1 MLTRSSLGT
10 ATIGGCLFAFSLA
23 TADVARA
30 HPGDPCDGLPQ
41 WPLYVTGLPA
51 EPLAEFLRANPELA
65 RAFVHGK
72 ERAVTIPL
80 DALALPDPQPPLAQ
94 QQVAVPERIIDGLGI
109 DLDEDVLVPIL
120 QRLHEEPLG
129 VYDEVPEQLRG
140 IAGLTTVLFL
150 QKVYP
155 LDAEE
160 PIANKV
166 ISGRIRDYIFVEA
179 TGHGHLAVDTCID
192 VLEFVQVGED
202 RREFIHWDIEIAPG
216 GFAAAP
222 RKEPEDPTDIAD
234 YAAPF
239 PGIDLALPAFTVDP
253 TDPRSLWRRGLD
265 HKLHARGETA
275 IDVTDIHYRRLA
287 DPELERFDDS
297 HPWYQSTPA
306 SCVDLFTEG
315 PPPGTFGELMSA
327 DYCLGRCAHPMI
339 VNSGE

>member
-1 MLTRSSLGT
+1 MLTRWSFGT
-10 ATIGGCLFAFSLA
+10 ATAGGCLIAFSLA
-23 TADVARA
+23 TTDVAQA
-30 HPGDPCDGLPQ
+30 HPGDPCDGLVQ

-51 EPLAEFLRANPELA
+51 EPLAEFLRADPDRA
-65 RAFVHGK
+65 RAFVRGG
-72 ERAVTIPL
+72 ERAVTVPL
-80 DALALPDPQPPLAQ
+80 DAEGLPTEPLPQAQ
-94 QQVAVPERIIDGLGI
+94 QQVPVTERVIDGLGI
-109 DLDEDVLVPIL
+109 QLDETELVALL

-129 VYDEVPEQLRG
+129 VYGDVPVQLQG

-155 LDAEE
+155 PDAEE

-179 TGHGHLAVDTCID
+179 TGRGHLAVDTCID
-192 VLEFVQVGED
+192 VLDFVPVGED
-202 RREFIHWDIEIAPG
+202 RREFLHWDIDIAPG
-216 GFAAAP
+216 GFSAGV
-222 RKEPEDPTDIAD
+222 RKEPDDPDSLAD

-239 PGIDLALPAFTVDP
+239 PGISLALPAFTVDP
-253 TDPRSLWRRGLD
+253 TDPRSVSRRGLD

-297 HPWYQSTPA
+297 HPWYESTPA

-315 PPPGTFGELMSA
+315 PPPGTFGELVSA
-327 DYCLGRCAHPMI
+327 DYCLGRCEQPMI
-339 VNSGE
+339 VNSGD